1 MADDVATETDVRNSP
16 TTGHSDTKLSH
27 IQHTRKPESS
37 GSPGSKTAAA
47 KHPVDFQAEL
57 NECMSEAKAIRA
69 QAQSFTQSP
78 PTEPAQNGAS
88 SDIPFVE
95 TAGKV
100 MGELDTWIDNL
111 QDDLH
116 AIRLQL
122 GAVLSR
128 L

>member
-1 MADDVATETDVRNSP
+1 MAHDVATGTDFRNPSNTSLP
-16 TTGHSDTKLSH
+16 DTNQSQV
-27 IQHTRKPESS
+27 QHTRKTESS
-37 GSPGSKTAAA
+37 GTPGGKAAT
-47 KHPVDFQAEL
+47 KHPTDFQAEL
-57 NECMSEAKAIRA
+57 SECMSEAKAIRA
-69 QAQSFTQSP
+69 QAQSFAQSP
-78 PTEPAQNGAS
+78 PPEPTQLGNS

-100 MGELDTWIDNL
+100 MGELDTRIDNL